1 MGYLM
6 VFVQKWPLFQPVYL
20 GNRGKENVF
29 HDILERK
36 TAFLGYKKK
45 VQKVEKLT
53 FFQRGYLMVLVKKWQ
68 LFQPVYLG
76 TRGKEN
82 VFHDY
87 LAQKKNLS
95 RL

>member
-45 VQKVEKLT
+45 SSKSQKIDIFPKGLPHGFGEKMIIIPT
-53 FFQRGYLMVLVKKWQ
+53 C
-68 LFQPVYLG
+68 LF
-76 TRGKEN
+76 R
-82 VFHDY
+82 H
-87 LAQKKNLS
+87 
-95 RL
+95 

>member
-6 VFVQKWPLFQPVYL
+6 VFLQKWPLFQPVYL

-45 VQKVEKLT
+45 NSKSRKIDIFPKGLPHGFGEKIT
-53 FFQRGYLMVLVKKWQ
+53 IIPTC
-68 LFQPVYLG
+68 LF
-76 TRGKEN
+76 R
-82 VFHDY
+82 H
-87 LAQKKNLS
+87 
-95 RL
+95 